1 MPALPAR
8 SQYTRSF
15 GWQSQLQTEEFK
27 MIPNAL
33 LLTIAILIAY
43 GFWLLDQLKFMAPY
57 KSVLIHSYGTTLL
70 VCVGLLFFN
79 VFGAALLLQRK
90 FFLKDTGRKLS
101 HLDRQFQ
108 VRQVEMPVPE
118 EDPGASPRCLVVPIP
133 IDPHEDRSA
142 ARGGTKNALPLL
154 IPHRNSRHS
163 QQREIAAD
171 HPSVPQTV
179 R

>member
-1 MPALPAR
+1 
-8 SQYTRSF
+8 
-15 GWQSQLQTEEFK
+15 

-57 KSVLIHSYGTTLL
+57 KSVLIHSYGPTLL
-70 VCVGLLFFN
+70 VALALLFIN

-118 EDPGASPRCLVVPIP
+118 DDPGASPHV
-133 IDPHEDRSA
+133 S
-142 ARGGTKNALPLL
+142 
-154 IPHRNSRHS
+154 
-163 QQREIAAD
+163 
-171 HPSVPQTV
+171 
-179 R
+179 